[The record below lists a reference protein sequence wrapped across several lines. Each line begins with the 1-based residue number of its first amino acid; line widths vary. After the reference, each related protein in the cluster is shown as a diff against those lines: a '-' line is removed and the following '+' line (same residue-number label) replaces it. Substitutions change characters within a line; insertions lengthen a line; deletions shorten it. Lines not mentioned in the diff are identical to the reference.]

1 MRECCICICVYCYRL
16 PSRSHGATSN
26 TISSIIINDYQR
38 QDGLGVLYTQIKLYP
53 STMAPT
59 LGHKTNQSIAEN
71 ETNHQYHK
79 TIYSSISVTF
89 SLSDIPYLD
98 ILGSCNPVT
107 IPVRFIPGPSRPAR
121 NIINIFNIWGHNIYI
136 W

>member
-38 QDGLGVLYTQIKLYP
+38 QDGLGVLYTPIKLDP

-59 LGHKTNQSIAEN
+59 LGLHSAVFWNCLWKENAE
-71 ETNHQYHK
+71 
-79 TIYSSISVTF
+79 F
-89 SLSDIPYLD
+89 WWSLWKC
-98 ILGSCNPVT
+98 GCPV
-107 IPVRFIPGPSRPAR
+107 VSFY
-121 NIINIFNIWGHNIYI
+121 FNIALYHLCSSPYTVCEFTWRIILSTRRFFESLHVFQKPEI
-136 W
+136 WSG